1 MGAIRKSGSKPLN
14 YEYKITEYNKL
25 NKHIL
30 PIFDKYLLLTNKY
43 FYYDRFKFACKLLEK
58 TNLTEDDLNNLEDYL
73 CKKQP
78 EDYKSPAWY
87 IPEVKDSND
96 AKKVI
101 SKAWLIGFI
110 EAKGNFILRNSSEDK
125 IVHGFEISNV
135 FGGIVLY
142 AITRI
147 LGIKSKDKYSSSIN
161 TTNSRSIQNII
172 KYFNG
177 TLKGVNSFNYQVWAR
192 SYKNHKGDFDKL
204 KKIELKPLIAP
215 FKQIIIYSCLGFYLN
230 KMLY

>member
-1 MGAIRKSGSKPLN
+1 M
-14 YEYKITEYNKL
+14 
-25 NKHIL
+25 
-30 PIFDKYLLLTNKY
+30 
-43 FYYDRFKFACKLLEK
+43 
-58 TNLTEDDLNNLEDYL
+58 
-73 CKKQP
+73 
-78 EDYKSPAWY
+78 
-87 IPEVKDSND
+87 
-96 AKKVI
+96 
-101 SKAWLIGFI
+101 
-110 EAKGNFILRNSSEDK
+110 
-125 IVHGFEISNV
+125 
-135 FGGIVLY
+135 Y
-142 AITRI
+142 AITCI

-204 KKIELKPLIAP
+204 QKIELKPLIAP